1 MHDLLGRI
9 HSAAPFLTTGV
20 ATGFL
25 HEITGL
31 QLDTGVPNESRL
43 LISHY
48 LREYNRLCEDSG
60 LTGEMVAPYTVD
72 FRPTIAAAGSA
83 SVY

>member
-1 MHDLLGRI
+1 MNDLLGRI

-31 QLDTGVPNESRL
+31 QLDTGVSADSNL
-43 LISHY
+43 LIGHY
-48 LREYNRLCEDSG
+48 LREYNRRCYESG
-60 LTGEMVAPYTVD
+60 LTGEMVSPYTAD
-72 FRPTIAAAGSA
+72 FRPTHEAAGNI
-83 SVY
+83 